1 MTDKKITV
9 LAILR
14 ARAGKADQVKE
25 VLESLIGPTRQEA
38 GCITYDLHQGYEDK
52 DLFMFYEN
60 WSSHDA
66 WDKHMQTE
74 HLLSFRAQAGELLA
88 EEPVVTVWEM
98 V

>member
-1 MTDKKITV
+1 MIDKKITV

-14 ARAGKADQVKE
+14 ARADKAEQVKE

-52 DLFMFYEN
+52 GRFMFYEH

-66 WDKHMQTE
+66 WDKHMETE
-74 HLLSFRAQAGELLA
+74 HLKSFHAQAGELLD